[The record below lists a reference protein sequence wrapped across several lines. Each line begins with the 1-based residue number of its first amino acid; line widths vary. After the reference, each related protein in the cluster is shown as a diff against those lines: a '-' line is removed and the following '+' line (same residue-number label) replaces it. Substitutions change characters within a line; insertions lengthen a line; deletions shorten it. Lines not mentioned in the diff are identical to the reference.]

1 MFKKFIDSRGT
12 AIVEYVVILAF
23 IAVIGWS
30 FIGSNSMESS
40 ITSIFGS
47 TSKMLASANR
57 SNQDLLNGI
66 SKLLTDRYLQGDSD
80 KADYSNSSKSIF
92 SIIGDDG
99 KLVKLEEGE
108 YELVIDRVKLAKIA
122 KECGYG
128 KDGKEIEDNFWACVL
143 LYNNE
148 NATGKAIYDTGGRKL
163 YATSQ
168 TEKNKHDVQHD
179 ITAEKTTLTF
189 EVNSS
194 TGEYLGL
201 NIARDSDKFKEV
213 AGRYQDYIT
222 LNKIK

>member
-1 MFKKFIDSRGT
+1 MKK
-12 AIVEYVVILAF
+12 
-23 IAVIGWS
+23 
-30 FIGSNSMESS
+30 SNADEVLMPSLVDRN
-40 ITSIFGS
+40 IFE
-47 TSKMLASANR
+47 TTNR
-57 SNQDLLNGI
+57 E
-66 SKLLTDRYLQGDSD
+66 KV
-80 KADYSNSSKSIF
+80 F
-92 SIIGDDG
+92 
-99 KLVKLEEGE
+99 
-108 YELVIDRVKLAKIA
+108 
-122 KECGYG
+122 
-128 KDGKEIEDNFWACVL
+128 GKEIEDNFWACVL

-163 YATSQ
+163 NEISQ

>member
-66 SKLLTDRYLQGDSD
+66 SKLLTDRYLQGDSNKD
-80 KADYSNSSKSIF
+80 DYSNSSKSIF

-108 YELVIDRVKLAKIA
+108 LVIDRVKLAEIA
-122 KECGYG
+122 KEYGYG
-128 KDGKEIEDNFWACVL
+128 NDGKAIENNFWACVL

-163 YATSQ
+163 NEISQ

>member
-66 SKLLTDRYLQGDSD
+66 SKLLTDRYLQGDSNKD
-80 KADYSNSSKSIF
+80 DYSNSSKSIF

-108 YELVIDRVKLAKIA
+108 YELVIDRVKLAEIA
-122 KECGYG
+122 KEYGYG
-128 KDGKEIEDNFWACVL
+128 NDGKAIENNFWACVL

-163 YATSQ
+163 NEISQ

>member
-66 SKLLTDRYLQGDSD
+66 SKLLTDRYLQGDSNKD
-80 KADYSNSSKSIF
+80 DYSNSSKSIF

-108 YELVIDRVKLAKIA
+108 YELVIDRVKLAEIA
-122 KECGYG
+122 KEYGYG
-128 KDGKEIEDNFWACVL
+128 NDGKAIENNFWACVL

-163 YATSQ
+163 YETSQ